1 MALVVLVMKL
11 TCTMRDR
18 GLFPLSKDAFVLPQV
33 KLGSSTGSSSTD
45 SPSAG
50 SSSAGSFSTGSSL
63 AGSSSTGTIGGQLCT
78 ILCSC
83 HVYNNYFLS

>member
-33 KLGSSTGSSSTD
+33 KLGSS
-45 SPSAG
+45 AG
-50 SSSAGSFSTGSSL
+50 SSSAGSSSAGSSL

>member
-1 MALVVLVMKL
+1 MALVSQQVPSTAQIVVLVMKL

-18 GLFPLSKDAFVLPQV
+18 GLFLLSKDAFVLPQV
-33 KLGSSTGSSSTD
+33 KLGSSNDSSSTD
-45 SPSAG
+45 S
-50 SSSAGSFSTGSSL
+50 SS

-78 ILCSC
+78 ILCSY